1 MKHQAGQKHP
11 EKAGFGDALKQRLA
25 GFFRDMRETFSSELL
40 KVLLFILVLGFFSAA
55 LVFWFE
61 NTVNQGFKTIED
73 AIWWAFVTLTTTGY
87 GDIYPITTPGRMVT
101 VVVVLAG
108 VVTLSI
114 LSGVVSSILVARKI
128 KEDRGLQEVK
138 LKGHIL
144 ICGWNHNAEK
154 ILSLFRDSG
163 SSKNKFV
170 LINELPESQIS
181 NVIYAFKSLEIK
193 FVSGKFINEEVLQRA
208 NAKLAEAAII
218 LADFSSAD
226 SAKVDER
233 TLLATLTLKS
243 INPKLKV
250 CAHIVHPANRAP
262 LQRANADA
270 IVLSDQHVGYYL
282 VNHVIS
288 PGIPEAID
296 NLFDYK
302 TGSQFQKTAIP
313 PEFKGRSF
321 GELFQYFRQHQQAIL
336 IGVITEE
343 KGLSVDDI
351 LSSESSSYLDEFIR
365 QKFAESGKQVG
376 QKRSVVMLNPSD
388 DYVILDTD
396 SALTIAS
403 K

>member
-1 MKHQAGQKHP
+1 M
-11 EKAGFGDALKQRLA
+11 
-25 GFFRDMRETFSSELL
+25 FRGIREAFSSELL
-40 KVLLFILVLGFFSAA
+40 KILMFIIGLGFFSAG
-55 LVFWFE
+55 LVFLFE
-61 NTVNQGFKTIED
+61 NAVNQGFKTLED

-108 VVTLSI
+108 IVTLSI

-154 ILSLFRDSG
+154 ILSLFRDSE
-163 SSKNKFV
+163 SNKTKFV
-170 LINELPESQIS
+170 LINELPETQIS
-181 NVIYAFKSLEIK
+181 NIIYAFKSLEIK
-193 FVSGKFINEEVLQRA
+193 FVSGKFINEEVLHRA
-208 NAKLAEAAII
+208 NAKFAEAAIV
-218 LADFSSAD
+218 LADFSSD
-226 SAKVDER
+226 ESTKVDER

-262 LQRANADA
+262 LERANADA

-288 PGIPEAID
+288 PGIPEAVD
-296 NLFDYK
+296 HLFDYK
-302 TGSQFQKTAIP
+302 TGSQFQKTTIP
-313 PEFKGRSF
+313 AEFQGRSF
-321 GELFQYFRQHQQAIL
+321 GELFDYFKQQERAIL
-336 IGVITEE
+336 IGLITEE
-343 KGLSVDDI
+343 KGLTVDDI

-365 QKFAESGKQVG
+365 QKFAESGKGLG
-376 QKRSVVMLNPSD
+376 QKRAAVMLNPTD
-388 DYVILDTD
+388 DYLILETD
-396 SALTIAS
+396 AALTIAER
-403 K
+403 